1 MISAAASA
9 IISRCSEPY
18 QASGEYS
25 TITAATNNGWID
37 GDKAMRGS
45 RIAFERPGADGRFNA
60 MRIVDLERSRAKLAC
75 LEAA

>member
-9 IISRCSEPY
+9 IISRSEPY

-25 TITAATNNGWID
+25 TINTAANNGWID

-45 RIAFERPGADGRFNA
+45 RIAFERPGADGA
-60 MRIVDLERSRAKLAC
+60 L
-75 LEAA
+75 